1 MMNTRVMTVSL
12 ALALSALDTAPAL
25 ALNDPLVFTVHRG
38 QTTSDAAS
46 ATIFGSRGSVLVNVI
61 FSQAVPP
68 RAAMSLNDGSCA
80 NPGNIAFA
88 LSAAGSDGSLTR
100 LKHSLASV
108 AGRAKSL
115 VIHRTSSM
123 TSPAFACG
131 NVRG

>member
-1 MMNTRVMTVSL
+1 MMNKRVMTLGL
-12 ALALSALDTAPAL
+12 AVVASAVWMTPAL

-38 QTTSDAAS
+38 QKTSDAAS

-61 FSQAVPP
+61 FSQTVPP
-68 RAAMSLNDGSCA
+68 RAAMTLNDGSCA